1 MSSSSNPA
9 TIAATTSVTSTSDTS
24 GAAHGRSVDTIT
36 LTTKRALASKI
47 RIYRPA
53 VAPSKA
59 PVVFLHGAM
68 GLMDHEPALEILALD
83 RVVIAPIWP
92 GYSDL
97 PGELLI
103 EDMLDFALHGW
114 DLIEVLRSEGILTD
128 DPINLVG
135 HCMGGMIAA
144 EMAVLAPSL
153 VTHLA
158 LVNPLGLWIDRHP
171 IPDIFATLPYEFAP
185 LLFHDVANGTGH
197 LIGQTDWN
205 DTKASETFLVANARR
220 LGTAGKILFPIPN
233 RRLSKRL
240 YRLTSPTALLWGSSD
255 RLVPFDPYATHW
267 NEMIPHAQLL
277 PIAEAGH
284 LPNLEQ
290 PAATA
295 AALNTFLNS

>member
-1 MSSSSNPA
+1 MSDL
-9 TIAATTSVTSTSDTS
+9 TTTSTTTDTVTPDAANTASIDT
-24 GAAHGRSVDTIT
+24 VT
-36 LTTKRALASKI
+36 LTTKHDLASKI
-47 RIYRPA
+47 RIYRPT
-53 VAPSKA
+53 VAPSYA

-68 GLMDHEPALEILALD
+68 GLMDREPALETLALD

-114 DLIEVLRSEGILTD
+114 DLIAALRSEGVLSD
-128 DPINLVG
+128 GPINLVG

-153 VTHLA
+153 VAHLA
-158 LVNPLGLWIDRHP
+158 LVNPLGLWIESHP

-185 LLFHDVANGTGH
+185 LLFHDAANGTGH

-205 DTKASETFLVANARR
+205 DTKAIEVFLVANARR

-240 YRLTSPTALLWGSSD
+240 YRLTTPTALLWGSSD
-255 RLVPFDPYATHW
+255 KLVPFDPYAAHW
-267 NEMIPHAQLL
+267 NELIPHAQLI
-277 PIAEAGH
+277 PIPEAGH

-290 PAATA
+290 PAATV

>member
-1 MSSSSNPA
+1 MSSPFS
-9 TIAATTSVTSTSDTS
+9 TAATTPSTATATTIDTVT
-24 GAAHGRSVDTIT
+24 II
-36 LTTKRALASKI
+36 TKRGLANRV

-53 VAPSKA
+53 ATPSKE
-59 PVVFLHGAM
+59 PLLFLHGAM
-68 GLMDHEPALEILALD
+68 GLMDAEPALETLAAD

-92 GYSDL
+92 GYSEL

-114 DLIEVLRSEGILTD
+114 DLVEALCTEGVLDSS
-128 DPINLVG
+128 PINLAG

-144 EMAVLAPSL
+144 EMAALAPSL
-153 VTHLA
+153 VA
-158 LVNPLGLWIDRHP
+158 KLVLLNPLGLWIDSHP

-185 LLFHDVANGTGH
+185 LLFHDAANGTSH

-205 DTKASETFLVANARR
+205 DTKAIEIFLVANARR
-220 LGTAGKILFPIPN
+220 LGTAGKILFPMPN

-240 YRLTSPTALLWGSSD
+240 YRLSTPTALLWGTSD
-255 RLVPFDPYATHW
+255 KLVPFDPYATKW
-267 NEMIPHAQLL
+267 NELIPHAQLT

-295 AALNTFLNS
+295 QAMTTFFDGQ